1 MTEPSCC
8 ADRFCASDCEFCLA
22 YNNGLLQVAAA
33 AAALKQTYNWEGTG
47 VDILLLFM
55 QNAAAWVSNA
65 ETPRDGTNP
74 LMFCSIAKEG
84 TCCKLLD
91 VKNLLLTSGF
101 IAVVS
106 SAIVAWKLSL
116 DWML

>member
-1 MTEPSCC
+1 
-8 ADRFCASDCEFCLA
+8 
-22 YNNGLLQVAAA
+22 
-33 AAALKQTYNWEGTG
+33 
-47 VDILLLFM
+47 M
-55 QNAAAWVSNA
+55 QNAAAWVSNP

-74 LMFCSIAKEG
+74 LMFCSIAKEA

-91 VKNLLLTSGF
+91 VKDLLLTSGF

-106 SAIVAWKLSL
+106 SATAAWRLSL